1 MTVNYMP
8 RHAEARLR
16 EAMEYSPVT
25 LVQGPRQCGKTT
37 LAQVVCQPA
46 GYDYRTFDDEGT
58 RRAVETDPTGF
69 VNGLP
74 ERVILDEVQRV
85 PKLFSAIKLAVDRNR
100 QAGRF
105 VLTGSVKVLQTKI
118 TDSLAGRMAII
129 RLHPLAQT
137 ELGGVSPGFLDA
149 LFSADFKMRQGEPA
163 GASLL
168 SRIVAGGYPV
178 ALQHADEQRRGAWY
192 SDYIETLTLRDAP
205 DLAAIRSPEILSRL
219 LALAAAQTAQ
229 LVNVNKLASSFQLT
243 RNAIQDYLALLS
255 KMFLLEQTPAWHS
268 NRLKRLVKT
277 PKLHIG
283 DTGVACALMKL
294 SSPALAHDSP
304 LLGHVLETF
313 VFQELRRQASG
324 DQQSHDF
331 FHFRD
336 KDKAGVDIVVQR
348 GATALAGV
356 EVKAAA
362 TVSVADLRGLRKL
375 KAAAGEHFA
384 AGALLYNGDR
394 CRSFGGGIY
403 AVPLSALWNKGRFSS
418 SPVMEWSSG
427 ETARGGENPKRRTN
441 QTSDPEKPGR

>member
-1 MTVNYMP
+1 MTTPVNYMP

-37 LAQVVCQPA
+37 LVQAVCQPA
-46 GYDYRTFDDEGT
+46 GYDYISFDDEDM
-58 RRAVETDPTGF
+58 RRAVEAGPTGF
-69 VNGLP
+69 VNSLP

-105 VLTGSVKVLQTKI
+105 VLTGSAIVLKTKV

-149 LFSADFKMRQGEPA
+149 LFSADFKMGQGEPA
-163 GASLL
+163 GAPLL
-168 SRIVAGGYPV
+168 NRIVEGGYPPV
-178 ALQHADEQRRGAWY
+178 ALQRADEQRREAWY
-192 SDYIETLTLRDAP
+192 SHYIKTLTLRDAP
-205 DLAAIRSPEILSRL
+205 DLAAIRSPDILSHL

-229 LVNVNKLASSFQLT
+229 LVNVNNLASSFQLT
-243 RNAIQDYLALLS
+243 RNTIEDYLALLE
-255 KMFLLEQTPAWHS
+255 KMFLLERTPAWH
-268 NRLKRLVKT
+268 NKLLKRLVKT

-283 DTGVACALMKL
+283 DTGVACALMKMN
-294 SSPALAHDSP
+294 SPTLALDRP

-324 DQQSHDF
+324 DKQPHDF
-331 FHFRD
+331 FHFRE
-336 KDKAGVDIVVQR
+336 KDGAEVDIVIQR

-362 TVSVADLRGLRKL
+362 TVNDADLRGLRKL
-375 KAAAGEHFA
+375 RATTGERFA
-384 AGALLYNGDR
+384 AGALLYNGDH
-394 CRSFGGGIY
+394 CLSFGAGIY
-403 AVPLSALWNKGRFSS
+403 AVPLSALWNKSRFSR
-418 SPVMEWSSG
+418 SPLMEWSSG
-427 ETARGGENPKRRTN
+427 ETAR
-441 QTSDPEKPGR
+441 KPDERP

>member
-1 MTVNYMP
+1 MTTPANYKP

-16 EAMEYSPVT
+16 EAMEDSPVT
-25 LVQGPRQCGKTT
+25 LVEGPRQCGKTT
-37 LAQVVCQPA
+37 LAQAVCQPA
-46 GYDYRTFDDEGT
+46 GYDYISFDDEVM
-58 RRAVETDPTGF
+58 RRAVEADPTGF

-105 VLTGSVKVLQTKI
+105 VLTGSVKVLQVPEV

-129 RLHPLAQT
+129 QLRPLAQT
-137 ELGGVSPGFLDA
+137 ELSGVSPGFLDA
-149 LFSADFKMRQGEPA
+149 LFSADFKRRQGEPA
-163 GASLL
+163 GAPLL
-168 SRIVAGGYPV
+168 SRIVAGGYP
-178 ALQHADEQRRGAWY
+178 AAHQRADEQRRLAWH
-192 SDYIETLTLRDAP
+192 SDYIETLTQRDAP

-229 LVNVNKLASSFQLT
+229 LVNVNKLASSFKLS

-283 DTGVACALMKL
+283 DTGLACALMNMN
-294 SSPALAHDSP
+294 SPALAHDSP

-324 DQQSHDF
+324 DRQPHAF
-331 FHFRD
+331 FHFRE
-336 KDKAGVDIVVQR
+336 KDGAEVDIVIQR

-362 TVSVADLRGLRKL
+362 TVNDADLRGLRKL
-375 KAAAGEHFA
+375 KAATGERFA
-384 AGALLYNGDR
+384 AGALLYNGER
-394 CRSFGGGIY
+394 CLSFGPGIY
-403 AVPLSALWNKGRFSS
+403 AVPLSALW
-418 SPVMEWSSG
+418 E
-427 ETARGGENPKRRTN
+427 
-441 QTSDPEKPGR
+441 

>member
-1 MTVNYMP
+1 MTAPANYTP

-16 EAMEYSPVT
+16 EAMEDSPVT

-37 LAQVVCQPA
+37 LAQAVCQPA
-46 GYDYRTFDDEGT
+46 GYDYISFDDEVM
-58 RRAVETDPTGF
+58 RRAVEADPTGF

-105 VLTGSVKVLQTKI
+105 VLTGSVNVLQTKI

-163 GASLL
+163 GAPLL

-178 ALQHADEQRRGAWY
+178 ALQRADEQRQLTWY
-192 SDYIETLTLRDAP
+192 SDCIETLTQRDAP

-229 LVNVNKLASSFQLT
+229 LVNVNKLASSFQLS
-243 RNAIQDYLALLS
+243 RNAIQDYLALLE

-268 NRLKRLVKT
+268 SRLKRLVKT
-277 PKLHIG
+277 PKLHLG

-294 SSPALAHDSP
+294 NSPALAHDGP

-324 DQQSHDF
+324 DRQPHDF
-331 FHFRD
+331 FHFRE
-336 KDKAGVDIVVQR
+336 KDGAEVDIVIQR

-362 TVSVADLRGLRKL
+362 TVNDADLRGLRKL
-375 KAAAGEHFA
+375 KAATGKRFA
-384 AGALLYNGDR
+384 AGALLYNGER
-394 CRSFGGGIY
+394 CLSFGPGIY
-403 AVPLSALWNKGRFSS
+403 AVPLSALW
-418 SPVMEWSSG
+418 E
-427 ETARGGENPKRRTN
+427 
-441 QTSDPEKPGR
+441 

>member
-1 MTVNYMP
+1 MTTPANYTP

-16 EAMEYSPVT
+16 GAMEYSPVT
-25 LVQGPRQCGKTT
+25 LIQGPRQCGKTT
-37 LAQVVCQPA
+37 LAQAVCQPA
-46 GYDYRTFDDEGT
+46 GYDYISFDDEVM

-74 ERVILDEVQRV
+74 ERVILDEVQRT

-105 VLTGSVKVLQTKI
+105 VLTGSVKVLQTKM

-129 RLHPLAQT
+129 QLHPLAQA

-163 GASLL
+163 GAPLL
-168 SRIVAGGYPV
+168 SRIVSGGYPV
-178 ALQHADEQRRGAWY
+178 ALQYANEQRRLTWY
-192 SDYIETLTLRDAP
+192 SDYIETLVERDAP

-229 LVNVNKLASSFQLT
+229 LVNVNKLASSFQLS
-243 RNAIQDYLALLS
+243 RNAIQDYLALLA

-268 NRLKRLVKT
+268 SRLKRLVKT
-277 PKLHIG
+277 PKLHLG

-294 SSPALAHDSP
+294 NSPALAHDGP

-324 DQQSHDF
+324 NQQPHDF
-331 FHFRD
+331 FHFRE
-336 KDKAGVDIVVQR
+336 KDGAEVDIVIQR

-362 TVSVADLRGLRKL
+362 TVNDADLRGLRKL
-375 KAAAGEHFA
+375 KAATGKRFA
-384 AGALLYNGDR
+384 AGALLYNGER
-394 CRSFGGGIY
+394 CLSFGPGIY
-403 AVPLSALWNKGRFSS
+403 AVPLSALW
-418 SPVMEWSSG
+418 E
-427 ETARGGENPKRRTN
+427 
-441 QTSDPEKPGR
+441 

>member
-1 MTVNYMP
+1 MP

-16 EAMEYSPVT
+16 EAMAYSPVT

-37 LAQVVCQPA
+37 LVRRVCQPA
-46 GYDYRTFDDEGT
+46 SYDYRTFDDEDT
-58 RRAVETDPTGF
+58 RRGAQADPTGF

-85 PKLFSAIKLAVDRNR
+85 PKLFSSIKLAVDRNR

-105 VLTGSVKVLQTKI
+105 VLTGSAIVLRTKV

-149 LFSADFKMRQGEPA
+149 LFSADFKMRQSEPA
-163 GASLL
+163 EAPLL
-168 SRIVAGGYPV
+168 SRIVEGGYPPV
-178 ALQHADEQRRGAWY
+178 ALQRVDEQRRLDWY
-192 SDYIETLTLRDAP
+192 SNYIETLTQQDAP
-205 DLAAIRSPEILSRL
+205 DLAAIRSPKILSHL
-219 LALAAAQTAQ
+219 LTLAATQTAQ
-229 LVNVNKLASSFQLT
+229 LLNVNNLASSFKLS
-243 RNAIQDYLALLS
+243 RNTIEDYLALLE
-255 KMFLLEQTPAWHS
+255 KMFLLEQTPAWH
-268 NRLKRLVKT
+268 NKLLKRLVKT

-294 SSPALAHDSP
+294 NSPALAHDGP

-324 DQQSHDF
+324 DQQPHDF
-331 FHFRD
+331 FHFRE
-336 KDKAGVDIVVQR
+336 KDGAEVDIVIQR

-362 TVSVADLRGLRKL
+362 TVNDADLRGLRKL
-375 KAAAGEHFA
+375 KAATGERFA
-384 AGALLYNGDR
+384 AGTLLYNGDH
-394 CRSFGGGIY
+394 CVSFGPGIY
-403 AVPLSALWNKGRFSS
+403 AVPLSALWNKGRFSH
-418 SPVMEWSSG
+418 SPLMEWSSG
-427 ETARGGENPKRRTN
+427 ETARKPDKR
-441 QTSDPEKPGR
+441 P

>member
-1 MTVNYMP
+1 MTASANYTP
-8 RHAEARLR
+8 RHAEAHLR

-37 LAQVVCQPA
+37 LAQAVCQPA
-46 GYDYRTFDDEGT
+46 GYDYISFDDEVM
-58 RRAVETDPTGF
+58 RRAVEADPTGF

-85 PKLFSAIKLAVDRNR
+85 PRLFSAIKLAVDRNR

-118 TDSLAGRMAII
+118 TDSLAGRMDII

-163 GASLL
+163 GAPLL

-192 SDYIETLTLRDAP
+192 SDYIETLTQRDAP

-219 LALAAAQTAQ
+219 LTLAAAQTAQ
-229 LVNVNKLASSFQLT
+229 LLNVNKLASSFQLS
-243 RNAIQDYLALLS
+243 RNAIQDYLALLA

-268 NRLKRLVKT
+268 SRLKRLVKT

-294 SSPALAHDSP
+294 NSPALAHDGP

-324 DQQSHDF
+324 DRQPHDF
-331 FHFRD
+331 FHFRE
-336 KDKAGVDIVVQR
+336 KDGAEVDIVIQR

-362 TVSVADLRGLRKL
+362 TVNDADLRGLRKL
-375 KAAAGEHFA
+375 KAATGERFA
-384 AGALLYNGDR
+384 AGALLYNGDH
-394 CRSFGGGIY
+394 CLSFGPGIY
-403 AVPLSALWNKGRFSS
+403 AVPLSALWESRYWRRHAGSGR
-418 SPVMEWSSG
+418 
-427 ETARGGENPKRRTN
+427 
-441 QTSDPEKPGR
+441 SD

>member
-1 MTVNYMP
+1 MTTPANYTP

-16 EAMEYSPVT
+16 GAMEYSPVT
-25 LVQGPRQCGKTT
+25 LVEGPRQCGKTT
-37 LAQVVCQPA
+37 LAQAVCQPA
-46 GYDYRTFDDEGT
+46 GYDYISFDDEVD
-58 RRAVETDPTGF
+58 RRAVEADPTGF

-74 ERVILDEVQRV
+74 ERVILDEVQRT

-129 RLHPLAQT
+129 QLHPLAQT

-163 GASLL
+163 GAPLL

-178 ALQHADEQRRGAWY
+178 ALQRADEQRRLTWY
-192 SDYIETLTLRDAP
+192 SDCIETLVERDAP

-229 LVNVNKLASSFQLT
+229 LVNVNKLASSFQLS
-243 RNAIQDYLALLS
+243 RNAIQDYLALLE

-268 NRLKRLVKT
+268 SRLKRLVKT
-277 PKLHIG
+277 PKLYLG

-294 SSPALAHDSP
+294 NSPALAYDSH
-304 LLGHVLETF
+304 LLGHVLATF

-324 DQQSHDF
+324 NQQPHDF
-331 FHFRD
+331 FHFRE
-336 KDKAGVDIVVQR
+336 KDGAEVDIVIQR
-348 GATALAGV
+348 GVTTLAGV

-362 TVSVADLRGLRKL
+362 TVNDADLRGLRKL
-375 KAAAGEHFA
+375 KAATGKRFA
-384 AGALLYNGDR
+384 AGALLYSGER
-394 CRSFGGGIY
+394 CLSFGPGIY
-403 AVPLSALWNKGRFSS
+403 AVPLSALW
-418 SPVMEWSSG
+418 E
-427 ETARGGENPKRRTN
+427 
-441 QTSDPEKPGR
+441 

>member
-1 MTVNYMP
+1 MTASANYTP

-37 LAQVVCQPA
+37 LAQAVCQPA
-46 GYDYRTFDDEGT
+46 GYDYISFDDEVM
-58 RRAVETDPTGF
+58 RRAVEADPTGF

-74 ERVILDEVQRV
+74 ERIILDEVQRT

-137 ELGGVSPGFLDA
+137 ELGGVSPRFLDA

-163 GASLL
+163 GAPLL

-192 SDYIETLTLRDAP
+192 SDYIETLTQRDAP
-205 DLAAIRSPEILSRL
+205 DLAAIRSPEILSHL
-219 LALAAAQTAQ
+219 LTLAAAQTAQ
-229 LVNVNKLASSFQLT
+229 LLNVNKLASSFQLS

-268 NRLKRLVKT
+268 SRLKRLVKT

-294 SSPALAHDSP
+294 NSPALAHDGP

-324 DQQSHDF
+324 DRQPHDF
-331 FHFRD
+331 FHFRE
-336 KDKAGVDIVVQR
+336 KDGAEVDIVIQR

-362 TVSVADLRGLRKL
+362 TVNDADLRGLRKL
-375 KAAAGEHFA
+375 KAATGKRFA
-384 AGALLYNGDR
+384 AGALLYNGER
-394 CRSFGGGIY
+394 CLSFGPGIY
-403 AVPLSALWNKGRFSS
+403 AMPLSALW
-418 SPVMEWSSG
+418 E
-427 ETARGGENPKRRTN
+427 
-441 QTSDPEKPGR
+441 

>member
-1 MTVNYMP
+1 MTTPVNYMP
-8 RHAEARLR
+8 RHAEVRLR
-16 EAMEYSPVT
+16 EAMEDSPVT

-37 LAQVVCQPA
+37 LVQAVCQPA
-46 GYDYRTFDDEGT
+46 GYDYRTFDDEET
-58 RRAVETDPTGF
+58 RRAVEADPAGF

-105 VLTGSVKVLQTKI
+105 VLTGSAIVLKTKV

-163 GASLL
+163 GAPLL
-168 SRIVAGGYPV
+168 SRIVEGGYPPV
-178 ALQHADEQRRGAWY
+178 ALQHADKQRRGAWY
-192 SDYIETLTLRDAP
+192 ARYIETLTLRDAP
-205 DLAAIRSPEILSRL
+205 DLAAIRSPEILSHL
-219 LALAAAQTAQ
+219 LALAAEQTAQ
-229 LVNVNKLASSFQLT
+229 LVNVDNLASSFKLT
-243 RNAIQDYLALLS
+243 RNTIEDYLALLE
-255 KMFLLEQTPAWHS
+255 KMFLLERTPAWHS

-294 SSPALAHDSP
+294 NSPALAHDRP

-324 DQQSHDF
+324 DRQPHDF
-331 FHFRD
+331 FHFRE
-336 KDKAGVDIVVQR
+336 KGGAEVDIVIQR

-356 EVKAAA
+356 EVKAAT
-362 TVSVADLRGLRKL
+362 TVNDADLRGLRKL
-375 KAAAGEHFA
+375 KAATGERFS
-384 AGALLYNGDR
+384 AGALLYNGDY
-394 CRSFGGGIY
+394 CLSFGPGIY
-403 AVPLSALWNKGRFSS
+403 AVPLSALWNKGRFSR
-418 SPVMEWSSG
+418 SPLMEWSSG
-427 ETARGGENPKRRTN
+427 ETARKSDKR
-441 QTSDPEKPGR
+441 P

>member
-1 MTVNYMP
+1 MTTPANYTP

-37 LAQVVCQPA
+37 LAQEVCQPA
-46 GYDYRTFDDEGT
+46 GYDYISFDDEDEC
-58 RRAVETDPTGF
+58 RAVKADPTGF

-105 VLTGSVKVLQTKI
+105 VLTGSVKVLQTPEL

-149 LFSADFKMRQGEPA
+149 LFSADFKMRQGEPPSA
-163 GASLL
+163 PLL

-178 ALQHADEQRRGAWY
+178 ALQRVDEQRRLAWY
-192 SDYIETLTLRDAP
+192 SDYIETLTQRDAP

-229 LVNVNKLASSFQLT
+229 LLNVNKLASSFQLS
-243 RNAIQDYLALLS
+243 RNAIEDYLALLS

-277 PKLHIG
+277 PKLHLG
-283 DTGVACALMKL
+283 DTGVACALMNMN
-294 SSPALAHDSP
+294 SPALAHDGH

-313 VFQELRRQASG
+313 VFQELRRQASA
-324 DQQSHDF
+324 DRQPHDF
-331 FHFRD
+331 FHFRE
-336 KDKAGVDIVVQR
+336 KDGAEVDIVIQR

-362 TVSVADLRGLRKL
+362 TVNDADLRGLRKL
-375 KAAAGEHFA
+375 RAATGKRFA

-394 CRSFGGGIY
+394 CLSLGAGIY
-403 AVPLSALWNKGRFSS
+403 AVPLSALW
-418 SPVMEWSSG
+418 E
-427 ETARGGENPKRRTN
+427 
-441 QTSDPEKPGR
+441 

>member
-1 MTVNYMP
+1 MTAPANYKP

-25 LVQGPRQCGKTT
+25 LVEGPRQCGKTT
-37 LAQVVCQPA
+37 LAQAVCQPA
-46 GYDYRTFDDEGT
+46 GYDYISFDDEVT
-58 RRAVETDPTGF
+58 RRAVEADPTGF
-69 VNGLP
+69 VNGMP

-105 VLTGSVKVLQTKI
+105 VLTGSVKVLQTPGL

-149 LFSADFKMRQGEPA
+149 LFSANFKMRQGEPA
-163 GASLL
+163 GAPLL

-178 ALQHADEQRRGAWY
+178 ALQHADEQRRWAWY
-192 SDYIETLTLRDAP
+192 SHYIETLTQRDAP
-205 DLAAIRSPEILSRL
+205 DLGAIRSPEILSRL

-229 LVNVNKLASSFQLT
+229 LLNVNKLASSFQLS

-277 PKLHIG
+277 PKLHLG
-283 DTGVACALMKL
+283 DTGFACALMNMN
-294 SSPALAHDSP
+294 SSALALDRR

-313 VFQELRRQASG
+313 VFQELRRQASW
-324 DQQSHDF
+324 DRQPHDF
-331 FHFRD
+331 FHFRE
-336 KDKAGVDIVVQR
+336 KDGAEVDIVIQR

-362 TVSVADLRGLRKL
+362 TVNDADLRGMRKL
-375 KAAAGEHFA
+375 KAATGKRFA
-384 AGALLYNGDR
+384 AGALLYNGER
-394 CRSFGGGIY
+394 CLSFGPGIY
-403 AVPLSALWNKGRFSS
+403 AVPLAALW
-418 SPVMEWSSG
+418 E
-427 ETARGGENPKRRTN
+427 
-441 QTSDPEKPGR
+441 